1 MSSDFKLLFIGEPGA
16 GKSTC
21 IQSVSDIDP
30 ISTDV
35 ECTDEL
41 AEIKDSTTV
50 ALDYGEL
57 TLGDGNRLL
66 LYGLPG
72 QQRFRFMFDVVRQ
85 GLLGVALLVDG
96 SGRDPIRGM
105 IETLETYADEFV
117 DLPLVV
123 AVNKLDLPNRD
134 LLQQCLDVLSRF
146 DLVAPVVTV
155 DVRKRDDVA
164 RIFDLLFMLLE
175 QSDLATQNRE

>member
-1 MSSDFKLLFIGEPGA
+1 MNDNFKMLFIGEPGA

-21 IQSVSDIDP
+21 IRSVSDIEP

-41 AEIKDSTTV
+41 AELKESTTV

-57 TLGDGNRLL
+57 SLDGGGKLL

-72 QQRFRFMFDVVRQ
+72 QQRFRFMFDVVRE

-96 SGRDPIRGM
+96 AGRNPVAGM
-105 IETLETYADEFV
+105 TETLETYADQFR

-123 AVNKLDLPNRD
+123 GVNKLDLPNRD
-134 LLQQCLDVLSRF
+134 LLKDCISTLSRF
-146 DLVAPVVTV
+146 ELVAPVMTV
-155 DVRKRDDVA
+155 DVRKREDVV

-175 QSDLATQNRE
+175 HSDLTGQSRE